1 MFNKLKSLISSGP
14 PEAMTEPLLDAHEVK
29 RLLKC
34 SLPWVY
40 KAADQG
46 LIPCVRIPC
55 RGVGTEKPRTMVRFK
70 RQDIFSFIEVHYRHQ
85 KMTHGVTSKT

>member
-1 MFNKLKSLISSGP
+1 MVECTNI
-14 PEAMTEPLLDAHEVK
+14 EINEPLLNANEVR

-34 SLPWVY
+34 SLPWIY

-55 RGVGTEKPRTMVRFK
+55 PGEGKQKRTMVRFK
-70 RQDIFSFIEVHYRHQ
+70 KEDVFNFIDKYYSA
-85 KMTHGVTSKT
+85 TSL